1 MGGAIKKRGKSW
13 QVMIEVG
20 RDAYGR
26 RIRKSFTA
34 RTREEAEIIL
44 TENKHKIMVGDFVEP
59 SRMTFAEFLRHWMEH
74 YVETNCEATT
84 RSGYEKV
91 IKKHVIPYLGAIP
104 LQKLSPMHIQQYYK
118 HLMDVKR
125 LSPNTV
131 RRQHST
137 IRKSLDYAFKMQL
150 INKNPADRVSLL

>member
-1 MGGAIKKRGKSW
+1 MGGRISKRGKSW
-13 QVMIEVG
+13 QVTIEVG

-26 RIRKSFTA
+26 RIRKYFTA
-34 RTREEAEIIL
+34 KTREEAERIL

-59 SRMTFAEFLRHWMEH
+59 TRMTFAEFLKHWMEH

-84 RSGYEKV
+84 KSGYEKI
-91 IKKHVIPYLGAIP
+91 IKKHVIPYLGAIS
-104 LQKLSPMHIQQYYK
+104 LQKLSPLHIQQYYK
-118 HLMDVKR
+118 HLMDTKR

-137 IRKSLDYAFKMQL
+137 IRKFLDYAFKMQQ
-150 INKNPADRVSLL
+150 I